1 MVIVYL
7 WFGLFG
13 LTIIALLIVVLALLV
28 RQRAELSE
36 LRDEVRYD
44 IPPARRAMIEGSI
57 LAVLR
62 GAGEAEAGV
71 AFFISP
77 TTALTVA
84 HNLLSAP
91 GSRRSHLQRVACARP
106 SDGARFTFDVAALD
120 ADLDFAVLRLHV
132 GAPSVHFL
140 TVSRNIGVAAGEK
153 GVFLV
158 TCNIRM
164 AAEAPDAASIG
175 VAWHHA
181 RVVRFH
187 PHNFLYDSPAF
198 DGDSGGAIVV
208 ARTGEVIGLH
218 KELVNSARE
227 LFDHKATVGG
237 RLSRA
242 AASVQSL
249 IKGSSFG
256 CVGVRLDSGIAR
268 GLLGAAL

>member
-1 MVIVYL
+1 MKIEDPIVTYL
-7 WFGLFG
+7 GLA
-13 LTIIALLIVVLALLV
+13 IIALLLTVLALLV
-28 RQRAELSE
+28 RQRAELLE

-44 IPPARRAMIEGSI
+44 IPPARRGKVEGSI

-62 GAGEAEAGV
+62 GADEAEAGV
-71 AFFISP
+71 AFFISS

-84 HNLLSAP
+84 HNLLSA
-91 GSRRSHLQRVACARP
+91 GSRRGHLKKVTCARP

-120 ADLDFAVLRLHV
+120 ADLDFAVLRLRI

-140 TVSRNIGVAAGEK
+140 TVPRSIGVAAGEK

-158 TCNIRM
+158 ACNIRM
-164 AAEAPDAASIG
+164 ASEAPAVASVG

-181 RVVRFH
+181 RIVRFH

-218 KELVNSARE
+218 KELVNAARE
-227 LFDHKATVGG
+227 LLEQKATIGE
-237 RLSRA
+237 RLNRA
-242 AASVQSL
+242 EVSVQSL

-256 CVGVRLDSGIAR
+256 CVGVRLDSDVAR
-268 GLLGAAL
+268 GLLNAAA